1 MPYEHDEPGKALI
14 LEGEISLRPADG
26 ETPMQWVK
34 FFIYGR
40 MNPIRKPSG
49 RQASDI
55 FPDESPFK
63 RGSEWRTKSLT
74 GVLLA

>member
-1 MPYEHDEPGKALI
+1 MPYQHDEPGKALI

-40 MNPIRKPSG
+40 MNPIRKPSEVNG
-49 RQASDI
+49 GQN
-55 FPDESPFK
+55 
-63 RGSEWRTKSLT
+63 L
-74 GVLLA
+74 